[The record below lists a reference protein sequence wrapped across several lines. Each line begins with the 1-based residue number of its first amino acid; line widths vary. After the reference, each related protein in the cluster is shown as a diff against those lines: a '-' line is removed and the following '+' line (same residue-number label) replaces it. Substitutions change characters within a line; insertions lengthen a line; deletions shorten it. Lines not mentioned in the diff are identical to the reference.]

1 MRGRGGPLP
10 SVARPVPHA
19 AQAQSHPRGEHGR
32 SLSQWHRR
40 YLCDG
45 AAGCGRCPSRPCP
58 AAWTN
63 VSREVGGLSP
73 STRRRQT
80 ASPRTRG
87 KWPPERSGIKSG
99 ENGIRTRSTGGKDG
113 VSRRMC
119 GIYGMVGAD
128 AESVRPR
135 MGAAR
140 VHRGP
145 DGDGW
150 GVRGAGGVG
159 CRRLAIIDVAG
170 GAQPLANETGD
181 VIAVCNGEIYNSAPL
196 RSALQSRGHRFRTH
210 SDAEVLPHLYEDEG
224 IDFVHAL
231 DGMFGLALWD
241 ARRGRLVLARDRM
254 GENPR
259 YHATTPAGCLFASEP
274 NALLASGRVGREPDW
289 AALAAYLRTGYVPN
303 PASAFAAV
311 QKLPPGGRLVLVG
324 ESVRADRYWEVA
336 PFLAG
341 PPLPLGLDEAADQ
354 LRAHLVRAVR
364 AALVSDVPLG
374 VFLSGG
380 LDSTAITAVTRSVG
394 GELNTFALGFAERG
408 FDERDHAA
416 LAARA
421 LGTRHRTLTITPS
434 LFLEGV
440 RDLAPLI
447 DEPLADPAWVPTFL
461 LARFARTH
469 VKTVLVGEGADELFA
484 GYPTYLGGALAAR
497 YARLPAGVRRAL
509 AAAAP
514 ALGAPQGNTTV
525 RYLLRRFLEEGD
537 RPAAA
542 RHRAWTGCIDAARL
556 ARLATPGGP
565 DRKSTR
571 LNSSHSSISYA
582 VFCLKKKNNIEAS
595 GAKRVE
601 TRYSGR
607 AVCGR
612 VHFFHGPR
620 ADRLCASCG
629 VYLDFFFFNDTATTE
644 IYTLSLHDALP
655 IRT

>member
-1 MRGRGGPLP
+1 MGTADNLAVAQLRQGGGR
-10 SVARPVPHA
+10 
-19 AQAQSHPRGEHGR
+19 QPRHGR
-32 SLSQWHRR
+32 VESGLQSVVV
-40 YLCDG
+40 
-45 AAGCGRCPSRPCP
+45 SRP
-58 AAWTN
+58 AQM
-63 VSREVGGLSP
+63 VSGHAQR
-73 STRRRQT
+73 
-80 ASPRTRG
+80 A
-87 KWPPERSGIKSG
+87 G
-99 ENGIRTRSTGGKDG
+99 ECWA
-113 VSRRMC
+113 SRRMC
-119 GIYGMVGAD
+119 GSYGMVGAD
-128 AESVRPR
+128 AEAVLPR
-135 MGAAR
+135 MGAAL

-150 GVRGAGGVG
+150 AVRGAGGVG

-181 VIAVCNGEIYNSAPL
+181 VIAVCNGEIYNHAAL
-196 RSALQSRGHRFRTH
+196 RAALESRGHRFRTR
-210 SDAEVLPHLYEDEG
+210 SDAEVLPHLYEERG

-254 GENPR
+254 GEKPL
-259 YHATTPAGCLFASEP
+259 YHAA
-274 NALLASGRVGREPDW
+274 
-289 AALAAYLRTGYVPN
+289 
-303 PASAFAAV
+303 
-311 QKLPPGGRLVLVG
+311 
-324 ESVRADRYWEVA
+324 
-336 PFLAG
+336 
-341 PPLPLGLDEAADQ
+341 PPLPLGLDEAAAE

-364 AALVSDVPLG
+364 AQLVSDVPLG

-380 LDSTAITAVTRSVG
+380 LDSAAVTAVTRSVG

-421 LGTRHRTLTITPS
+421 LGTRHHTLTITPS

-461 LARFARTH
+461 LARCARTH

-484 GYPTYLGGALAAR
+484 GYPTYLGGALAAL

-525 RYLLRRFLEEGD
+525 RYLLRRFLEEAD

-556 ARLATPGGP
+556 AALATPGGP
-565 DRKSTR
+565 LAAPPEPAALPARSAIDALLALDLTGYLTDDLLPKLDRASMGASLEGRAPFLDHR
-571 LNSSHSSISYA
+571 LVEFA
-582 VFCLKKKNNIEAS
+582 CRLPVELKVRGLAT
-595 GAKRVE
+595 KRVL
-601 TRYSGR
+601 RK
-607 AVCGR
+607 AV
-612 VHFFHGPR
+612 
-620 ADRLCASCG
+620 ADL
-629 VYLDFFFFNDTATTE
+629 VPP
-644 IYTLSLHDALP
+644 P
-655 IRT
+655 IRRRVKRGLTVPLAAWLAGPLLPFARTTLERLDPRVIRPEAVRALLDEHVARRRDNRRELWALIVLELWREGAGVA